1 VKPNLV
7 FIEERAPKL
16 FSIWANI
23 IIKRKN
29 RKAWITA
36 FKFYL
41 LFALF
46 IVAPVVLTVNAVLF
60 RPFFRNRLEQKIKYY
75 SEV

>member
-1 VKPNLV
+1 
-7 FIEERAPKL
+7 
-16 FSIWANI
+16 
-23 IIKRKN
+23 
-29 RKAWITA
+29 
-36 FKFYL
+36 L